1 MDMCNSILKDEI
13 LSFTTGSVLQGERD
27 SPSALFITLIESC
40 LKLNV
45 SKKKNCLFSRST
57 VQGRNN
63 MIYSN
68 VLQRGGVLERHLN
81 ITDGYYFCYSTKD
94 FHILCNTGLLI
105 RKPSNFQPTVE

>member
-1 MDMCNSILKDEI
+1 
-13 LSFTTGSVLQGERD
+13 
-27 SPSALFITLIESC
+27 
-40 LKLNV
+40 
-45 SKKKNCLFSRST
+45 
-57 VQGRNN
+57 